1 MVASEI
7 TSASGRTLRHI
18 LRALRHRN
26 YRLFFIGQGIS
37 LIGTWMQRVAVS
49 WLVYRMTNSPFLL
62 GLVGF
67 SGQMPTFIMAPFA
80 GALADRWDRMKI
92 LLVTQYLAMF
102 QALALA
108 VLVLTETVQVWHVVV
123 LAIIL
128 GIINGFEIPTRQ
140 SLVVKMIDK
149 REDLGNAIALNSS
162 IFNGARLIGP
172 TVAGI
177 LIALVGEGVCFLI
190 NGLSFVAVIAA
201 IMAMRISDSK
211 SVKKNAGMT
220 EGLKEGFAYAFGFAP
235 IRSILLLLSLLN
247 FMAMPFTVLMPI
259 FAKDILHGGPNTLG
273 YLLGA
278 TGLGALTGAIFL
290 AARKSVVGLGKWIAI
305 AAIIMGSALAVFSIS
320 KNFILSLL
328 LLYPTGFGMMV
339 HMASSNTVL
348 QTIVDDDKR
357 ARLMSLYAMS
367 FMGMTPLGSLLAGTI
382 AGRIG
387 APLTLAIGGMIT
399 VLGALIFM
407 RKLPEMRK
415 LVRPIYQQKGII
427 SEVASGIQSATEASV
442 PPRGISNF

>member
-1 MVASEI
+1 
-7 TSASGRTLRHI
+7 
-18 LRALRHRN
+18 
-26 YRLFFIGQGIS
+26 
-37 LIGTWMQRVAVS
+37 MQRVAVS
-49 WLVYRMTNSPFLL
+49 WLVYRMTDSPFLL

-108 VLVLTETVQVWHVVV
+108 LLVLTETVEVWHIVA

-128 GIINGFEIPTRQ
+128 GVINGFEIPTRQ

-172 TVAGI
+172 TIAGI

-211 SVKKNAGMT
+211 SIKKYAGMT
-220 EGLKEGFAYAFGFAP
+220 EGLKEGFTYAFGFAP

-259 FAKDILHGGPNTLG
+259 FARDILHGGPNTLG

-278 TGLGALTGAIFL
+278 TGLGALTGAVFL

-305 AAIIMGSALAVFSIS
+305 AAIIMGSALAVFSMS

-427 SEVASGIQSATEASV
+427 TEVASGIQSATEASV